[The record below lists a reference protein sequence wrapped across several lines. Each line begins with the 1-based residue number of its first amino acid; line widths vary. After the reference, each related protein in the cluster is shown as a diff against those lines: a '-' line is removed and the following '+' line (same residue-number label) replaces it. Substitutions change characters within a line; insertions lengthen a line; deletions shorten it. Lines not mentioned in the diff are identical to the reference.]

1 MTITQNFL
9 KELNSESVVTRKMLQ
24 RIPADKYDWRP
35 HEKSMTIKQLAS
47 HIADL
52 PGWVSL
58 AFETDELDFEA
69 SPYQPDE
76 WNTIEELLQIFE
88 GKLTGAR
95 SHLEKAKDED
105 LLPAWV
111 LRKGDQILLSQTK
124 ADTVRVSL
132 SQTIH
137 HRAQLGVYLRLL
149 DIPLPASYGPSADEP
164 NF

>member
-58 AFETDELDFEA
+58 GFETDELDFETN
-69 SPYQPDE
+69 PYQPDE
-76 WNTIEELLQIFE
+76 WNTVEELLQIFE
-88 GKLTGAR
+88 GKLTGAQ

-111 LRKGDQILLSQTK
+111 LRKGDQILLTQTK